1 MYRIMLSLLIL
12 VSVFSITAC
21 NTLGILQ
28 STPSPAEREAEE
40 YAVYR
45 TILEGSKERCIHSQ
59 TIASG
64 NGPKPSLLDSE
75 SFPDL
80 DVELIEDYNQALQ
93 ESVPFNPDLLGEPV
107 TLLNGYDEWPC
118 MFIQGFSRVGFNK
131 RMDEALV
138 YHESKAPPW
147 ALAGEGELIYLFKG
161 QDGAWRIE
169 LRQDTWRS

>member
-45 TILEGSKERCIHSQ
+45 TILEGSKEGCIHSL
-59 TIASG
+59 TITSG
-64 NGPKPSLLDSE
+64 TNPGPSQLDSE
-75 SFPDL
+75 SFSDL
-80 DVELIEDYNQALQ
+80 DAELIEDYNQVLP
-93 ESVPFNPDLLGEPV
+93 ESVPLNPDLLGEPV
-107 TLLNGYDEWPC
+107 TLLSGYDEWPC
-118 MFIQGFSRVGFNK
+118 MFIQGFSRVGFNQ

-138 YHESKAPPW
+138 YHESKAPLW
-147 ALAGEGELIYLFKG
+147 ALAGGGELIYLVKG
-161 QDGAWRIE
+161 QDGTWKIEWHKRI
-169 LRQDTWRS
+169 WKS